1 MWILY
6 KLSFHN
12 RLYKVFFSY
21 YRLFRGKWF
30 HPLQKAFLPLL
41 PCRNCYF
48 LCQKCFFRIRP
59 YRNCLNSFLCQKR
72 FFKITL
78 QKVFLP
84 LQTLK
89 KCLLY
94 YKLPQKVFLPLNT
107 LHKAFLPFALCRN
120 YLIHCRKGFF
130 YYRLLIRKCFFYY
143 TLSRNCLL
151 THSLQKLLLPLL
163 KSSLHK
169 MIKDTAKTFF
179 SITANEENV
188 SSSLTDS
195 REGVS
200 LIMYSAESVQSMIN
214 STKSVFSIWTPQKLS
229 HPLQKV
235 FLPLQTQ
242 QKLFL

>member
-1 MWILY
+1 MHS
-6 KLSFHN
+6 SFAES
-12 RLYKVFFSY
+12 VSSIIT
-21 YRLFRGKWF
+21 
-30 HPLQKAFLPLL
+30 LQKLLLSLLEMFLPYKTLQKLFEFLPLL
-41 PCRNCYF
+41 ETF
-48 LCQKCFFRIRP
+48 L
-59 YRNCLNSFLCQKR
+59 L
-72 FFKITL
+72 KITL

-107 LHKAFLPFALCRN
+107 IHKAFLPFALCRN

-179 SITANEENV
+179 FH
-188 SSSLTDS
+188 
-195 REGVS
+195 
-200 LIMYSAESVQSMIN
+200 N
-214 STKSVFSIWTPQKLS
+214 SQRRKCFFFLYRLQRRCFSHYVLRKKCLV
-229 HPLQKV
+229 HD
-235 FLPLQTQ
+235 
-242 QKLFL
+242 